1 MKRHI
6 VHALVLLTIA
16 FLASCGESGEL
27 NTLFLEADELMNTR
41 PDSALCL
48 LEEVRPEVASCPR
61 SQRMRHELLVAKAMN
76 KAYVDFTTDSIM
88 LTVTDYY
95 DHHGTPNERM
105 LAHYLLGCT
114 YRDLGEAPRTLE
126 CYKDAVA
133 CADTLSTDCD
143 YRTMMSIYGQIATLY
158 DKQAMPMEELNA
170 LECSGWNALKCRDTI
185 TYIRSIELQVRAYNL
200 LGDTAKIFETTKKA
214 YQLFMDRNLPDYASQ
229 TLPIAIVKHLRHE
242 HYDEA
247 KKLMDIFEANSGF
260 FTESGEIDPQRSH
273 YYNSKG
279 LYYLGISQLDS
290 AEYFFKKLLAHG
302 HGYDA
307 TKGLIRVY
315 DEQNKHD
322 SVSKYVKEFE
332 GYQNSYM
339 SSISQE
345 SVRQTEAMYDY
356 ARNQRIAYEEKMK
369 REKTHRAL
377 LSVAFLFMLTVIAGS
392 LLYRRKAKEKAR
404 EISRV
409 ANQYLNASSLYER
422 AKGEMEQMELN
433 HVAYQQA
440 KQAELDEL
448 RDTMERYR
456 IDYDQL
462 KLAEKRAGLE
472 QSDVVTLFRDMAQM
486 KAGNKVPSKSDWNEL
501 QRVVSQACPDLYAK
515 IAGGGILSE
524 QELQICLL
532 TSLGFSNSDQT
543 ILLNVVPQRITN
555 AKRRI
560 GEKLFSDPSA
570 RSLEAHLSAI

>member
-1 MKRHI
+1 MNRHFFSI
-6 VHALVLLTIA
+6 LTLLLLALLT
-16 FLASCGESGEL
+16 SCRESREV
-27 NTLFLEADELMNTR
+27 NTLLSQADSLMNTC
-41 PDSALCL
+41 PDSALL
-48 LEEVRPEVASCPR
+48 ILEEAREEVASCPR
-61 SQRMRHELLVAKAMN
+61 SQRMRHELLVAKAQN

-133 CADTLSTDCD
+133 CADTLSPDCD
-143 YRTMMSIYGQIATLY
+143 YRTMMSIYGQMATLY
-158 DKQAMPMEELNA
+158 DKQVMPMEELNA
-170 LECSGWNALKCRDTI
+170 LECSGWYALKCEDTLN
-185 TYIRSIELQVRAYNL
+185 YIKSIQLKTQVYSLLQ
-200 LGDTAKIFETTKKA
+200 DTAGIYKSTDIA
-214 YQLFMDRNLPDYASQ
+214 RALFIKHGYIEEAAQALA
-229 TLPIAIVKHLRHE
+229 IAI
-242 HYDEA
+242 Y
-247 KKLMDIFEANSGF
+247 KKLESNQFHEADSMLQIYETQSGRF
-260 FTESGEIDPQRSH
+260 DEDGTVQPRFSH
-273 YYNSKG
+273 YYDYKG
-279 LYYLGISQLDS
+279 KYFLGIHKLDSSELYYR
-290 AEYFFKKLLAHG
+290 KLLVA
-302 HGYDA
+302 GYLFDA
-307 TKGLIRVY
+307 YRGLEHVY
-315 DEQNKHD
+315 QERKNSD
-322 SVSKYVKEFE
+322 SVILYSRLSEEALDQRFTE
-332 GYQNSYM
+332 ISRQ
-339 SSISQE
+339 SI
-345 SVRQTEAMYDY
+345 RQAEAMYDY
-356 ARNQRIAYEEKMK
+356 SRHQQIAYEEKMK
-369 REKTHRAL
+369 REKAHRAL
-377 LSVAFLFMLTVIAGS
+377 LSVAFLFILSVIAGS

-462 KLAEKRAGLE
+462 KLAEKRAGLK

-486 KAGNKVPSKSDWNEL
+486 KAGKKVPSKSDWNEL